1 MIGENMQG
9 FIKNLLELT
18 KNQKLEWK
26 PISALKNHGLLMDEY
41 LQPIK
46 YSNLIKFTI
55 LDYSINTSYFIKK
68 DDGIIVLADLIC
80 QKDSGPI
87 YHKLHLLTKIS
98 DCHPLSN
105 QGSYDSFGPELE
117 SLKLY
122 IESNIAEKYPLP
134 DTLYKFWQ
142 SFQ

>member
-1 MIGENMQG
+1 MIGENMHG
-9 FIKNLLELT
+9 FINNLLELT

-26 PISALKNHGLLMDEY
+26 PISALENHCSLMAEY

-68 DDGIIVLADLIC
+68 YDGIIVLCDLIC
-80 QKDSGPI
+80 QKDNGPI
-87 YHKLHLLTKIS
+87 YHKLRLLTKIN
-98 DCHPLSN
+98 DYHPLSN
-105 QGSYDSFGPELE
+105 NGSYDSFGPELE

-122 IESNIAEKYPLP
+122 IESNIAEKCPLP
-134 DTLYKFWQ
+134 DALYKFWQ
-142 SFQ
+142 SI